1 MQFIKVPG
9 PNRAADSSQR
19 EVKYWLFHQ
28 GAAEELLS
36 SDVVLEAWGDTR
48 AIIFNVFL
56 NAKMSFCLDSN
67 TEIVLGKLGELYFCY
82 IFILLIIWLTRKM

>member
-36 SDVVLEAWGDTR
+36 SDVVLEA
-48 AIIFNVFL
+48 
-56 NAKMSFCLDSN
+56 
-67 TEIVLGKLGELYFCY
+67 
-82 IFILLIIWLTRKM
+82 